1 MSMFDMY
8 RTKKKRAVD
17 PNAPPRPNL
26 LSHEK
31 VLKDTK
37 VTLEQLQTENQQL
50 RSRLEAVESKLAN
63 QTSYLNTLHQ
73 YVHAKLKG

>member
-1 MSMFDMY
+1 MGILDMY
-8 RTKKKRAVD
+8 KVKKKRAVD

-37 VTLEQLQTENQQL
+37 LSLEQLQIENQQL
-50 RSRLEAVESKLAN
+50 RRRVDEIESKMIK
-63 QTSYLNTLHQ
+63 QTQYLNAVHQ
-73 YVHAKLKG
+73 ALQSRK